1 MHKSQKNM
9 HHLPSPQAAALLRKL
24 VKLAQSLLSPGQKSR
39 IALGLAVG
47 SELVDQRSSWL
58 EAWLRRGK
66 WASWLRWGV
75 DFPSLGSLL
84 TLLRVREL
92 RGSD

>member
-1 MHKSQKNM
+1 MHY
-9 HHLPSPQAAALLRKL
+9 LPSPQAAALLRKL
-24 VKLAQSLLSPGQKSR
+24 GKLAQSLLSPGQKSR
-39 IALGLAVG
+39 IALGLAIG
-47 SELVDQRSSWL
+47 SVFVDQGSSWF
-58 EAWLRRGK
+58 EAWLRWGK